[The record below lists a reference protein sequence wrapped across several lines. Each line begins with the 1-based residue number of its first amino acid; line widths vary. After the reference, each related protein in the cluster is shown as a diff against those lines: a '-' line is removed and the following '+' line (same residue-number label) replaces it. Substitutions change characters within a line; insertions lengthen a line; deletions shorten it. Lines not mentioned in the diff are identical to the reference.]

1 MACILKAAVFSEEDS
16 RLILQLDSSW
26 GPGDKC
32 GLQRSSIVSGF
43 IKTGINNDSAP
54 QTRSPPRATTSG
66 RQKERR
72 SGSSWETAETKGI
85 TAREDVRDEAPE

>member
-54 QTRSPPRATTSG
+54 QPLL
-66 RQKERR
+66 
-72 SGSSWETAETKGI
+72 TAEGD
-85 TAREDVRDEAPE
+85 DVGPPEGEALGLFVGDCGNERHHGTSRCQR